1 MEFLYKKEKN
11 GYTVVG
17 FSGEAAEEICIPEEF
32 EGTAVA
38 KIGAGAFYGRPE
50 IKRAVVPKTV
60 KSIDSYAFSKC
71 ENLSEIIFF
80 EGLKEIG
87 EGAFLGCGGIKK
99 FRFQTALKK

>member
-1 MEFLYKKEKN
+1 M
-11 GYTVVG
+11 
-17 FSGEAAEEICIPEEF
+17 
-32 EGTAVA
+32 
-38 KIGAGAFYGRPE
+38 
-50 IKRAVVPKTV
+50 

-99 FRFQTALKK
+99 VSFPDSLKKIGDKSFSVVYPTAC